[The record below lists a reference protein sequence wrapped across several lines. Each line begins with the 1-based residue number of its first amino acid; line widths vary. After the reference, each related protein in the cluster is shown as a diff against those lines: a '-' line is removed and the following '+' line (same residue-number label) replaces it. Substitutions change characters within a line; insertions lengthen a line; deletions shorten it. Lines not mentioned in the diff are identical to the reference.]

1 MDGKPSRESPTT
13 LFNAIARSVV
23 GSSVGVLLAVGLGPF
38 AALALCGLFAGTP
51 GSERA
56 TQGIAMAF
64 GVLTVF
70 IACLVAPALV
80 AAQIVRD
87 RMSGMFDLAREIE
100 PSPGRRLAAYVF
112 GPSWLPMLATVVAA
126 VALAP
131 AACVQDVSAGGWFG
145 VALGALALQA
155 VSSLFAAL
163 LALMIPRAQLNAQA
177 QGLGVFVPIALVAG
191 VLLVSAYTAPGA
203 RLLAGAVALAG
214 AVPFWWVARALIERP
229 ERETHP
235 FAAAVSTF
243 GTGAGVG
250 ALMWGNPSTL
260 RRPVEFFGAWAVA
273 VSVATALWTL
283 PRGEQLA
290 RAIRRGAKDHAS
302 RAVAVALA
310 SSLVF
315 AAGAAPDGVALVA
328 MLSVGVTALVV
339 LVKAASRA
347 RRAGVLWIVL
357 AGGFVAAMLEGAAV
371 YSGSRVVAAID
382 PFATVWSP
390 QTGGALRL
398 VVQVALTVAMAFV
411 ARRAWRRAVER
422 LTIPAERE

>member
-13 LFNAIARSVV
+13 LFNAFARSVV

-64 GVLTVF
+64 GVLKVF

-163 LALMIPRAQLNAQA
+163 LALMIPRAQLN
-177 QGLGVFVPIALVAG
+177 
-191 VLLVSAYTAPGA
+191 
-203 RLLAGAVALAG
+203 
-214 AVPFWWVARALIERP
+214 
-229 ERETHP
+229 
-235 FAAAVSTF
+235 
-243 GTGAGVG
+243 
-250 ALMWGNPSTL
+250 
-260 RRPVEFFGAWAVA
+260 
-273 VSVATALWTL
+273 
-283 PRGEQLA
+283 
-290 RAIRRGAKDHAS
+290 
-302 RAVAVALA
+302 
-310 SSLVF
+310 
-315 AAGAAPDGVALVA
+315 
-328 MLSVGVTALVV
+328 
-339 LVKAASRA
+339 
-347 RRAGVLWIVL
+347 
-357 AGGFVAAMLEGAAV
+357 
-371 YSGSRVVAAID
+371 
-382 PFATVWSP
+382 
-390 QTGGALRL
+390 
-398 VVQVALTVAMAFV
+398 
-411 ARRAWRRAVER
+411 
-422 LTIPAERE
+422 